1 MKPLK
6 LEELTLEQKLGL
18 VITARRIDEGED
30 REFLFDMIRKRA
42 VGGIQVPC
50 GPQTAEYMAEIKAA
64 ADYPILIGADMEKGC
79 PLSDLQIPSQMSLAA
94 IDDEELA
101 YQFGAVSAIEAK
113 RCGFNMIW
121 GPIVDILD
129 GPCDCIVNRSLGDDA
144 ARTSRIAAAILKGY
158 FDNGVFAT
166 AKHWAGMR
174 DITKDP
180 HMFPNDSRLTK
191 EDILN
196 TDIKPYLF
204 AMKEGVLTGI
214 MTGHV
219 QYVNI
224 DPVYP
229 TTLSE
234 KMISILREAG
244 FDGLVLT
251 DSFAMIGI
259 RQRFGEEACYGLA
272 IKAGNDMILPNYRI
286 SFRESYNMLK
296 NAYEKGAFSEER
308 LNDAVRHV
316 IAAQNLTL
324 KEPTATEPSDYQ
336 RKCFERI
343 GRECITLVKD
353 DDVSVKL
360 DENKKKLFII
370 VSANSYNDPTGE
382 SYEITDL
389 GSINSSNVGII
400 IDAIK
405 QRYPES
411 DCVIVNQLPSPYQN
425 EVACTAATEADE
437 VVFINFTLSRSY
449 LGSESLTEHISN
461 LMLSM
466 EQKLAAVVQLG
477 NPYTMQDAPH
487 FPRYVFAMGGNTASV
502 ANCLD
507 VLTGREEAK
516 GKLPI
521 KLKLN

>member
-1 MKPLK
+1 
-6 LEELTLEQKLGL
+6 
-18 VITARRIDEGED
+18 
-30 REFLFDMIRKRA
+30 MIRKRA

-50 GPQTAEYMAEIKAA
+50 GPQTSEYMAEIKAA

-79 PLSDLQIPSQMSLAA
+79 PLSDLQIPSQLSLAS

-121 GPIVDILD
+121 GPIVDVLS
-129 GPCDCIVNRSLGDDA
+129 GPSDCIVTRSLGDDV

-166 AKHWAGMR
+166 AKHWAGDR
-174 DITKDP
+174 DITKDT
-180 HMFPNDSRLTK
+180 HMFPTCSRLTE

-196 TDIKPYLF
+196 TDIKPYLE
-204 AMKEGVLTGI
+204 AMKRGVLTGI
-214 MTGHV
+214 MSGHT

-224 DPVYP
+224 DPIYP
-229 TTLSE
+229 TTLSK
-234 KMISILREAG
+234 KMISILRDAG
-244 FDGLVLT
+244 FDGLILT

-272 IKAGNDMILPNYRI
+272 INAGNDMILPNYRI
-286 SFRESYNMLK
+286 SFRESYNLLK
-296 NAYEKGAFSEER
+296 NAYEKGVFSEER

-316 IAAQNLTL
+316 IAAQNLTM
-324 KEPTATEPSDYQ
+324 KEPTEKEPTDYQ
-336 RKCFERI
+336 RKCFERV

-353 DDVSVKL
+353 DNLPAVL

-370 VSANSYNDPTGE
+370 VSANSYNESTGE

-400 IDAIK
+400 TDAIK
-405 QRYPES
+405 QRYPSSE
-411 DCVIVNQLPSPYQN
+411 CVIVNQLPSPYQN
-425 EVACTAATEADE
+425 EVACTAATEVDE
-437 VVFINFTLSRSY
+437 VVFVNFTLSRSY

-466 EQKLAAVVQLG
+466 SPKLAAVIQLG
-477 NPYTMQDAPH
+477 NPFAMQTAPH
-487 FPRYVFAMGGNTASV
+487 FPRYVFAMGGNTASI
-502 ANCLD
+502 AASLD
-507 VLTGREEAK
+507 VLL
-516 GKLPI
+516 GKEKAVGKMPLNVN
-521 KLKLN
+521 LK